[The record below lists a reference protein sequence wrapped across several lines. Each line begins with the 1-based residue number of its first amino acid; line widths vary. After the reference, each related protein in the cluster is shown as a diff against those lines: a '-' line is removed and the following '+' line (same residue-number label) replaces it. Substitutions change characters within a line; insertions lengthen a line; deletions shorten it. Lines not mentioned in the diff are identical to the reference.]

1 MDMRTALDLAMG
13 MVSFLGA
20 WFVKVIFERLERL
33 DQALREEA
41 RALADLRVA
50 LATDYTSKDDFKALG
65 EAIFGALRRIEE
77 KLDRK
82 VDKG

>member
-13 MVSFLGA
+13 VVSFLGA
-20 WFVKVIFERLERL
+20 WFVKVMFERIERL

-41 RALADLRVA
+41 KELANLRVA
-50 LATDYTSKDDFKALG
+50 MATDYTSKDDFKAQF